1 MGRRAK
7 VPIAGSAKRLPLKL
21 SDEVALDLWA
31 FCEVHHGAPQSR
43 VVEKAV
49 KAFILEDLDKN
60 PSLKGEW
67 QALRDGLRPRMA
79 PQVVKFEAPR
89 AEGEE

>member
-1 MGRRAK
+1 M
-7 VPIAGSAKRLPLKL
+7 AGSAKRLPLKL

-49 KAFILEDLDKN
+49 KAFISEDLDKN
-60 PSLKGEW
+60 PALRNEW
-67 QALRDGLRPRMA
+67 QALREGLRPRTA
-79 PQVVKFEAPR
+79 SQVVKFELPR
-89 AEGEE
+89 GEGEQ